1 MRARLLFAASLLVA
15 AARAGDNGLAL
26 TPPRTWRSWNAYG
39 FRIDADTMRTAARGL
54 VDGSRAIRGQP
65 AGTRLLDL
73 GYASVGMDEG
83 WAACEP
89 APGFPTGGWLFHR
102 SNADG
107 TIAPVVNATLF
118 PSLKGLVE
126 ELHAMGLAVG
136 WYLNPCFSYCWKL
149 GDSCGDEC
157 NAGDVEAALAY
168 GFDSVKIDGCSA
180 QHNMSLWHSLFND
193 SGIPILIENCHDDA
207 SAAPSKPISEGG
219 CTEYHTYR
227 SSTDIRNT
235 YGSWL
240 QNAYSVEQY
249 ATSGR
254 TGPTCWA
261 YPDMLMVGV
270 GPTCAGDTCGADE
283 PPLPT
288 VTEQRTH
295 FALWAI
301 LSSPLTL
308 SMDFS
313 NASLVDSVWP
323 FITNTDVLAVNAAWA
338 GSAGGQLA
346 QSSETIV
353 LQHCTPGWAGD
364 KNCTVPI
371 TQSWYKPLPGGAVA
385 VLVANNALE
394 GNASVS
400 VSFSSLPAGAL
411 ACAQSACDVF
421 NVLEQASAGTATG
434 SFDVAA
440 LMPHDCAF
448 VILSPPKQRLEG
460 GRPAP
465 PLPVS
470 LGARRGCAVTLR
482 VAGDGGGGGGGAQA
496 LVGLRNAKE
505 VVLERWPPAAA
516 DFEVEVALEMRAAEL
531 FVYALDLGAAASAS
545 LLGTLELPACEDA
558 AQLRAPAPAPA
569 PASSP
574 VVSLLFEAWQAYAA
588 NATAT
593 VVGQGGT
600 PLSVEAVIR
609 SNGSLVL
616 ADVWDKYGVAPLTQ
630 GFFWQEQPLLGW
642 YCLYRKRWDEATGV
656 LPDCANI
663 TGTVSQQ
670 TAWFA
675 QSGVDFITAD
685 GTNLC
690 TPSPFADAIQTRPM
704 EVLFEEFGA
713 LRAAGFTTPAIS
725 AWQRAVT
732 GCTLHTQILGIYNNA
747 SHGQHSLC
755 AHVCA
760 RARARLLTTHPPHP
774 FPHRR
779 ARSSAC
785 LPRPRDGQEGLLRP
799 GRPRPSDRRGD

>member
-1 MRARLLFAASLLVA
+1 
-15 AARAGDNGLAL
+15 
-26 TPPRTWRSWNAYG
+26 
-39 FRIDADTMRTAARGL
+39 
-54 VDGSRAIRGQP
+54 
-65 AGTRLLDL
+65 
-73 GYASVGMDEG
+73 
-83 WAACEP
+83 
-89 APGFPTGGWLFHR
+89 
-102 SNADG
+102 
-107 TIAPVVNATLF
+107 
-118 PSLKGLVE
+118 
-126 ELHAMGLAVG
+126 
-136 WYLNPCFSYCWKL
+136 
-149 GDSCGDEC
+149 
-157 NAGDVEAALAY
+157 
-168 GFDSVKIDGCSA
+168 
-180 QHNMSLWHSLFND
+180 
-193 SGIPILIENCHDDA
+193 
-207 SAAPSKPISEGG
+207 
-219 CTEYHTYR
+219 
-227 SSTDIRNT
+227 
-235 YGSWL
+235 
-240 QNAYSVEQY
+240 
-249 ATSGR
+249 
-254 TGPTCWA
+254 
-261 YPDMLMVGV
+261 
-270 GPTCAGDTCGADE
+270 
-283 PPLPT
+283 
-288 VTEQRTH
+288 
-295 FALWAI
+295 
-301 LSSPLTL
+301 
-308 SMDFS
+308 MDFA

-323 FITNTDVLAVNAAWA
+323 FITNTDVLGVNAAWA

-346 QSSETIV
+346 QSSETVV

-364 KNCTVPI
+364 KNCTVPV

-394 GNASVS
+394 VNASVS

-411 ACAQSACDVF
+411 ACSQSACDVYD
-421 NVLEQASAGTATG
+421 VLQQAPAGTATG
-434 SFDVAA
+434 SFDVSA
-440 LMPHDCAF
+440 LAPHDCAF
-448 VILSPPKQRLEG
+448 VILSPPKQRPE
-460 GRPAP
+460 P

-470 LGARRGCAVTLR
+470 LGERRGCAVTLR
-482 VAGDGGGGGGGAQA
+482 VAGGSGGGAQA

-558 AQLRAPAPAPA
+558 AQLRAPAPASA

-574 VVSLLFEAWQAYAA
+574 VVSLLFEAWQGYAA

-593 VVGQGGT
+593 VVAQGGT

-630 GFFWQEQPLLGW
+630 GFFWQEQPLLGF

-663 TGTVSQQ
+663 SGTVSQQ

-713 LRAAGFTTPAIS
+713 LRNAGFTTPAIS

-747 SHGQHSLC
+747 SHCKHSPR
-755 AHVCA
+755 ARVCA
-760 RARARLLTTHPPHP
+760 LARAHPLTADSPHP
-774 FPHRR
+774 FPHH
-779 ARSSAC
+779 ARSSAR
-785 LPRPRDGQEGLLRP
+785 LPRPRDGQKGLLCP
-799 GRPRPSDRRGD
+799 GRPRPSDRRGDREQRRPQRRNCARDVGIVRQHVRAWALGLREPVHDRAARRRLRLHHERRGPWPRRERLRPARDGGQRARLRSRSIAVIPGVLRQRPLQRGQQVRGPRLQAPVRHGL